1 MLNHKQMVLVA
12 GAAVLVSA
20 LAMVPREANA
30 WAVRGFRIPIDIIER
45 VSPPGHR
52 APTGDAAVRRATT
65 AKAGQ
70 RVTVNAVRRAGR

>member
-20 LAMVPREANA
+20 LAMVPRDANA
-30 WAVRGFRIPIDIIER
+30 WAVRGFRFPIDIIER

-52 APTGDAAVRRATT
+52 APTEDASARRATLV
-65 AKAGQ
+65 KAAQ
-70 RVTVNAVRRAGR
+70 RTTVTAVRRAGR